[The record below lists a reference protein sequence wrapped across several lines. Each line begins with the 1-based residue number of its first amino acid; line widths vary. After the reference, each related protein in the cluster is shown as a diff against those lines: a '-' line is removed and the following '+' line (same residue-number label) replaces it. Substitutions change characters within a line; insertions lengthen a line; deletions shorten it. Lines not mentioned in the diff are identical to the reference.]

1 VRNKIFYK
9 LVSGATLCMALLAH
23 SPASSAPLVLPNKTV
38 MVTASGTQTDEVL
51 RDLFQQAG
59 LKVKV
64 SSLVSAPM
72 NGKWTVPANVL
83 WRMLSETHNLVA
95 FYDTEMVRIY
105 AASELKSVIIPTPV
119 PADVVREA
127 ERRGLLDAHNTV
139 RAGKSNIAVVGVP
152 EFIRRIEDIA
162 AGKASKHYPT
172 APQNSLPIW
181 PRESFLFDKTD
192 ILSPFGEKTKPR
204 FSIQSHAS
212 EKSPYEVRIFY
223 LYHRSAS
230 DEENFLG
237 GERHFYPG
245 MATVLKSV
253 MDQQVGAQDSSL
265 SGPRIAADALNNSIL
280 VRDRP
285 EAMALYESII
295 SSADIEQPQVEIEA
309 TIVELNISKLKQ
321 LGVDTNPK
329 TNWIKKLFGV
339 FEQAGSEGANP
350 KYGSSGLKGNSSDV
364 NLRLAA
370 LVQNSAAR
378 IVSKPRVTTRNN
390 RFGIFSDET
399 TISSPAADK
408 TIKLVYKDR
417 PRLVFKFKPTV
428 KYELNKL
435 STDLDIFIQDG
446 TTLRIDD
453 SGSVQ
458 RKTATVSSKSELSEG
473 EALIIGGLTLSSEYE
488 DRSKTAGLSD
498 IPGFEKLLKKK
509 RTGGQRFE
517 RLFIITP
524 RIYAAATSPAG
535 RATSNKEASAA
546 KAIPLKALE
555 RNAPIPGGRR

>member
-1 VRNKIFYK
+1 MSRFQVFLTPEFKAFFLFSTAMLMQGSLHAN
-9 LVSGATLCMALLAH
+9 A
-23 SPASSAPLVLPNKTV
+23 PSS
-38 MVTASGTQTDEVL
+38 QTEP
-51 RDLFQQAG
+51 
-59 LKVKV
+59 K
-64 SSLVSAPM
+64 
-72 NGKWTVPANVL
+72 TVPAMAVDNLDPFGAKSPVRYNVQG
-83 WRMLSETHNLVA
+83 R
-95 FYDTEMVRIY
+95 
-105 AASELKSVIIPTPV
+105 ASE
-119 PADVVREA
+119 R
-127 ERRGLLDAHNTV
+127 
-139 RAGKSNIAVVGVP
+139 
-152 EFIRRIEDIA
+152 
-162 AGKASKHYPT
+162 
-172 APQNSLPIW
+172 
-181 PRESFLFDKTD
+181 
-192 ILSPFGEKTKPR
+192 
-204 FSIQSHAS
+204 
-212 EKSPYEVRIFY
+212 SPYEIRVFYLKYRQAADESFEFDGERIFY
-223 LYHRSAS
+223 
-230 DEENFLG
+230 
-237 GERHFYPG
+237 PG
-245 MATVLKSV
+245 LETVLKAALLKNDKLTSE
-253 MDQQVGAQDSSL
+253 A
-265 SGPRIAADALNNSIL
+265 RIQADKVNNALII
-280 VRDRP
+280 RDRP
-285 EAMALYESII
+285 ENMSVYGSFITAN
-295 SSADIEQPQVEIEA
+295 DIEQPQVEIEA

-458 RKTATVSSKSELSEG
+458 RKTATVSSKSELSQG

-546 KAIPLKALE
+546 KAIPLKAFE
-555 RNAPIPGGRR
+555 RNAPIPGGKR